1 MKSIIKLSMLRVR
14 KNDVELKKEDFF
26 EVEYKNGIYYLL
38 NNFKGFDEARKSKDK
53 EIAVNIVNEDIKSV
67 AYNIEHRLKKE
78 KLNPIE
84 EALLYMELVQIMGI
98 SQNELANK
106 LGHTQGNVSNK
117 KRLLNLPL
125 YIQKDIIEEK
135 ITERHGRAFLQL
147 LKVEDSEEKM
157 KLVYDDVKLKKLKV
171 SETENVINKV
181 LGKKIKSSKSEIVK
195 LDNKRDVRNKIAIPA
210 INQVEK
216 DIKNIMSLME
226 EYYPQLSVEF
236 NSGVKDKDY
245 IVELKFKDIK

>member
-1 MKSIIKLSMLRVR
+1 MKSIIKLSLLRVR
-14 KNDVELKKEDFF
+14 KNNVEIKKDGFF
-26 EVEYKNGIYYLL
+26 EVEYKNGIYFLL
-38 NNFKGFDEARKSKDK
+38 NNFKDFDEVTKSKK
-53 EIAVNIVNEDIKSV
+53 REIAVNIVNENIKDV
-67 AYNIEHRLKKE
+67 AYSIEHRLKKE

-106 LGHTQGNVSNK
+106 LGHTQGNISNK

-135 ITERHGRAFLQL
+135 LTERHGRSFLQL
-147 LKVEDSEEKM
+147 LKVEDSENKI
-157 KLVYDDVKLKKLKV
+157 KQVYDDVKLKKLKV

-181 LGKKIKSSKSEIVK
+181 LGKKVKQAKSEIVK

-216 DIKNIMSLME
+216 DMKAIMDLME
-226 EYYPQLSVEF
+226 KYYPQLSVEF
-236 NSGVKDKDY
+236 NSGIKDKDY